1 MMPIMGWI
9 VSLNNSKK
17 LIMKLKLYFKSVII
31 AVMTVLFV
39 FTSCKDVNSEKAE
52 DSAKLSVAYEKYEL
66 DNGLDV
72 ILHQDKSDPIVSL
85 AIQYGVGS
93 NREKTGRTGFA
104 HLFEHMLFQES
115 ENVPQDQF
123 FKKIQDA
130 GGTLNGGTWKDGTIY
145 YEIVP
150 NNALETVLWL
160 ESDRMGFLINTVTE
174 SAFYNQQEVVQNEKR
189 QRVDNNPYGHT
200 GWVLDKNLY
209 PEGHPYNWQVIGEL
223 VDLQNATVD
232 DVKEFY
238 DKFYGPNNA
247 TLVLAGDFEKED
259 AKRLVEKYFGEIKRR
274 QEVTPL
280 EPQPVTLSETKRL
293 YHEDN
298 FATAPQLNMVWPTLE
313 QYTPD
318 AYALDFLAEILSSGK
333 KAPLYRVLVKDKDLT
348 SRTIA
353 YGNAQELA
361 GEFQIS
367 ITANNGKSLK
377 DVEAGIFEAF
387 QLFEKEGVTDRDV
400 ERIKAGLETQFYN
413 GISSVLGKSFQL
425 AQYNVFAGDPGF
437 IEQDIENI
445 KKVTKEDV
453 MRVYDTYIKGKPFIM
468 TSFVPKGQLDLI
480 AENSEKAPVVE
491 EEIKENVDKKVE
503 DAETEVVKTPSN
515 FDRSVEPDQGEAPA
529 LNIPESWTAELANGM
544 KVYGIEQNEIPTVNF
559 SLVMQGGHLLDDKNK
574 NGVANLMT
582 DIMMEGTANKTP
594 QELEEEI
601 ELLGASIN
609 MYTTDE
615 SIVIRGNT
623 LVRNFDKTMKLVE
636 EILLEPRWD
645 EEEFALIKTKTIN
658 EIKRSAA
665 NPNAVAGRV
674 FNKLLYGE
682 DHIFSLPASGTEAS
696 VESITIDDLKSF
708 YNKNYSPSISSFQ
721 VVGKI
726 TKDQA
731 LANLSGLEEKWAAK
745 EVTIPEYPIA
755 NNRDK
760 ASLYFVDI
768 PDAKQSVINIG
779 YIGIPRTDKDFYP
792 AEVMNYKLGG
802 SFSGNVNLILREEKG
817 YTYGA
822 RTGFSGSKLP
832 GKFTASSSVRTNT
845 TGESVEIFKDQ
856 IAAYKNGISEEDLEF
871 TKNAL
876 IKSNARRFETQFNL
890 LGMLQ
895 EMSEY
900 NLPANYIESEEK
912 VIKEM
917 TLEQHQ
923 ALANKYL
930 DESKMAYLVVGDA
943 ASQFAQFKDMGFDE
957 VKLLDKDGVEVKLSD
972 VKL

>member
-1 MMPIMGWI
+1 
-9 VSLNNSKK
+9 
-17 LIMKLKLYFKSVII
+17 MKFKNVQK
-31 AVMTVLFV
+31 ALLFLFV
-39 FTSCKDVNSEKAE
+39 GLLFVACKKGNEVPEE
-52 DSAKLSVAYEKYEL
+52 TAKLSIDFEKYEL
-66 DNGLDV
+66 ANGLDV

-115 ENVPQDQF
+115 ENVGQDQF

-145 YEIVP
+145 YEVVP
-150 NNALETVLWL
+150 KNAMEMVMWL
-160 ESDRMGFLINTVTE
+160 ESDRMGYLINTVTE

-200 GWVLDKNLY
+200 NWVLDKNIY

-223 VDLQNATVD
+223 VDLQNATVE

-238 DKFYGPNNA
+238 DRFYGPNNA
-247 TLVLAGDFEKED
+247 TLVLAGDFETEE
-259 AKRLVEKYFGEIKRR
+259 AKAMIEKYFGEIKRR
-274 QEVTPL
+274 QEVEPL
-280 EPQPVTLSETKRL
+280 KPQPVTIAETKRF

-298 FATAPQLNMVWPTLE
+298 FAQAPQLNMVWATVE
-313 QYTPD
+313 QYTDD

-333 KAPLYRVLVKDKDLT
+333 KAPMYKVLVKEKELT
-348 SRTIA
+348 SRTSA
-353 YGNAQELA
+353 YSNTQQIA
-361 GEFQIS
+361 GEFHIR
-367 ITANNGKSLK
+367 ITANDGVDLDN
-377 DVEAGIFEAF
+377 VESAIFESFA
-387 QLFEKEGVTDRDV
+387 LFEKEGVTDRDV

-425 AQYNVFAGDPGF
+425 CQYNVFAGDPGF

-453 MRVYDTYIKGKPFIM
+453 LRVYNTYIKDKPFVM
-468 TSFVPKGQLDLI
+468 TSFVPKGQMTLI

-491 EEIKENVDKKVE
+491 EEIKENVEKVIEDKE
-503 DAETEVVKTPSN
+503 EEIAKTPSN
-515 FDRSVEPDQGEAPA
+515 FDRSVEPVQGPAPE
-529 LNIPESWTAELANGM
+529 LNIPSSWNAELANGL

-559 SLVMQGGHLLDDKNK
+559 SLVIDGGHLLDDKNK

-582 DIMMEGTANKTP
+582 DIMMEGTATKTP
-594 QELEEEI
+594 EQLEEEI
-601 ELLGASIN
+601 EMLGASIS
-609 MYTTDE
+609 MYTSNE
-615 SIVIRGNT
+615 SIVIQGNT
-623 LVRNFDKTMKLVE
+623 LTRNFDKTMDLVK

-645 EEEFALIKTKTIN
+645 EEEFARIKTATIN
-658 EIKRSAA
+658 QIKRSAA
-665 NPNAVAGRV
+665 DPNTVANNV
-674 FNKLLYGE
+674 YNKLLYGE
-682 DHIFSLPASGTEAS
+682 DHIFSYPSIGTEES
-696 VESITIDDLKSF
+696 VAAINMEDLKAF
-708 YNKNYSPSISSFQ
+708 YNKNFSPSISKFH

-726 TKDQA
+726 NKEKA
-731 LANLSGLEEKWAAK
+731 LANLKGIEEGWAAK

-760 ASLYFVDI
+760 SSLYFVDI
-768 PDAKQSVINIG
+768 PNAKQSVINIG
-779 YIGIPRTDKDFYP
+779 YVGLSRNDKDFYP

-822 RTGFSGSKLP
+822 RTGFSGGKVP
-832 GKFTASSSVRTNT
+832 GTFTASSSVRTNT
-845 TGESVEIFKDQ
+845 TGESVKIFKEE
-856 IAAYKNGISEEDLEF
+856 IAKYKEGISEEDLNF

-876 IKSNARRFETQFNL
+876 IKSNARRFETQFSL

-895 EMSEY
+895 EMSNY
-900 NLPANYIESEEK
+900 GLSPNYIEDEEA
-912 VIKEM
+912 VIKNM
-917 TLEQHQ
+917 TLEQHKQ
-923 ALANKYL
+923 LANKYL

-943 ASQFAQFKDMGFDE
+943 TTQYPQFKKMGFDE
-957 VKLLDKDGVEVKLSD
+957 VMLVDKDGEEVKMEN
-972 VKL
+972 VKQ

>member
-1 MMPIMGWI
+1 MISKN
-9 VSLNNSKK
+9 SLKMYAVVLTALAFVTISCNKETTNN
-17 LIMKLKLYFKSVII
+17 VEE
-31 AVMTVLFV
+31 T
-39 FTSCKDVNSEKAE
+39 
-52 DSAKLSVAYEKYEL
+52 AKLSIDFEKYEL
-66 DNGLDV
+66 ENGLDV
-72 ILHQDKSDPIVSL
+72 VLHQDKSDPIVSL

-115 ENVPQDQF
+115 ENVGQDQF

-145 YEIVP
+145 YEVVP
-150 NNALETVLWL
+150 KNAMEMIMWL
-160 ESDRMGFLINTVTE
+160 ESDRMGYLINTVTE

-200 GWVLDKNLY
+200 NWVLDKNLY

-232 DVKEFY
+232 DVREFY

-247 TLVLAGDFEKED
+247 TLVLAGDFETEE
-259 AKRLVEKYFGEIKRR
+259 AKSLIEKYFGEIKRR
-274 QEVTPL
+274 QEVEPL
-280 EPQPVTLSETKRL
+280 EPQLVTLEETKRF

-298 FATAPQLNMVWPTLE
+298 FATAPQLNMVWPTPE
-313 QYTPD
+313 QFTPD
-318 AYALDFLAEILSSGK
+318 AYALNFLAEILASGK
-333 KAPLYRVLVKDKDLT
+333 RAPLYKVLVKEKDLT
-348 SRTIA
+348 SQTDA
-353 YGNAQELA
+353 YYNNQQLA

-367 ITANNGKSLK
+367 ITANSGKSLK

-387 QLFEKEGVTDRDV
+387 AMFEKDGVTDRDI

-425 AQYNVFAGDPGF
+425 SQYNVFAGDPGF

-445 KKVTKEDV
+445 KKVTKDDV
-453 MRVYDTYIKGKPFIM
+453 LRVYNKYIKDKPFVM
-468 TSFVPKGQLDLI
+468 TSFVPKGQIELI
-480 AENSEKAPVVE
+480 ADNSLKAPVVE
-491 EEIKENVDKKVE
+491 EEIKENVVKTVIDSNE
-503 DAETEVVKTPSN
+503 EIAKTPSN
-515 FDRSVEPDQGEAPA
+515 FDRSIEPAQGEAPA
-529 LNIPESWTAELANGM
+529 LSIPDTWTANLSNGIE
-544 KVYGIEQNEIPTVNF
+544 VYGIVQNEIPTVNF
-559 SLVMQGGHLLDDKNK
+559 SLVIEGGHLLDDKNK

-594 QELEEEI
+594 LELEEEI
-601 ELLGASIN
+601 ELLGATIN
-609 MYTTDE
+609 MYTTNE

-623 LVRNFDKTMKLVE
+623 LVRNFDKTMKLIE

-645 EEEFALIKTKTIN
+645 EEEFARIKTRTIN
-658 EIKRSAA
+658 QIKRSQA

-682 DHIFSLPASGTEAS
+682 DHIFSYPISGTEEA
-696 VESITIDDLKSF
+696 VEALTIDDLKEY
-708 YNKNYSPSISSFQ
+708 YNKNFSPSVSTFH

-726 TKDQA
+726 DKNTTME
-731 LANLSGLEEKWAAK
+731 NLKGLEERWAAK
-745 EVTIPEYPIA
+745 EVIIPDFPAE
-755 NNRDK
+755 NDRDK
-760 ASLYFVDI
+760 KSLYFVDI
-768 PDAKQSVINIG
+768 PNAKQSVINIG
-779 YIGIPRTDKDFYP
+779 YIALPRTDKDFYP

-822 RTGFSGSKLP
+822 RTRFNGSKVP

-845 TGESVEIFKDQ
+845 TGESVQIFKDQ
-856 IAAYKNGISEEDLEF
+856 IAKYKEGIPEEDLEF

-876 IKSNARRFETQFNL
+876 IKSNSRRFETQSSL

-895 EMSEY
+895 EMSNY
-900 NLPANYIESEEK
+900 DLPTDYIEGEEQI
-912 VIKEM
+912 IKGM
-917 TLEQHQ
+917 TLEQHKE
-923 ALANKYL
+923 LANKYL

-943 ASQFAQFKDMGFDE
+943 ATQFAQFKEMDFDE
-957 VKLLDKDGVEVKLSD
+957 VKLLDREGEEVKLED
-972 VKL
+972 VKM